1 MQNKRFF
8 FIVIGFMVVATACKS
23 RKTDK
28 VPVSHFYFEKIEQ
41 YCGGAAPSQEMM
53 DEISLPRPMTEA
65 TLYFYPSDAYGQ
77 SEPFILTTDS
87 KGKAS
92 ARIPAGQYSIHLHSP
107 ETATRELE
115 KYKDQNVNAECMLEF
130 LQMSKFDIP
139 ISFEEDREIQIAI
152 MLDCNPCLPPAP

>member
-1 MQNKRFF
+1 MQHKHFLL
-8 FIVIGFMVVATACKS
+8 ILIGFMAASTACKS

-53 DEISLPRPMTEA
+53 DEISLPRPMTQ
-65 TLYFYPSDAYGQ
+65 TTFYFYPSDAYGQ
-77 SEPFILTTDS
+77 TEPFILTTDD

-107 ETATRELE
+107 ESALKELE
-115 KYKDQNVNAECMLEF
+115 KYKDMDVNEDCLREF

-139 ISFEEDREIQIAI
+139 ISFEEDREIQIPI